1 MQAQT
6 HNPAVIAQ
14 RMDDLAN
21 RADVRQ
27 LAILLVAGLIT
38 PFQYVE
44 KFTAI
49 AEGSNLSD
57 PTVLN

>member
-1 MQAQT
+1 MNTQ
-6 HNPAVIAQ
+6 HHHGIIAQ

-49 AEGSNLSD
+49 AESSNLSA

>member
-1 MQAQT
+1 MNTQ

-14 RMDDLAN
+14 RMDDLRN

-27 LAILLVAGLIT
+27 LAMLLVADLIS

-49 AEGSNLSD
+49 AEQSNLAD